1 MTKDDVARMIELS
14 KEKKKLLAKIL
25 EYTNTQTT
33 IIENDNME
41 ELDHILMEKEKIME
55 EIDVLD
61 KEFLSLY
68 DLIKTVEGIES
79 LEKIDKNKYTNI
91 KALKEA
97 VNEINTIL
105 TDISIIDRKNTAKMK
120 SSIDKIKSD
129 LKQVKE
135 GKKAYKGYNYESTES
150 ILIDE
155 KK

>member
-14 KEKKKLLAKIL
+14 KEKKNLLAKIL
-25 EYTNTQTT
+25 EYTNTQTA

-97 VNEINTIL
+97 VNDINTIL

>member
-97 VNEINTIL
+97 VNDINTIL